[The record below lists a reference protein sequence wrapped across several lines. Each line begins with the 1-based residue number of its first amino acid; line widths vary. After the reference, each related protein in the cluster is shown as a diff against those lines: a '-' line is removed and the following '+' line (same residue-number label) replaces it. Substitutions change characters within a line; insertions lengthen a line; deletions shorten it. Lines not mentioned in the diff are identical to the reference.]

1 MNPHLSKL
9 PTQENEPMGLFDF
22 LKPRK
27 QKSAHDVLMENPLF
41 RQQKALFD
49 AMNQVCATGCAGDE
63 LPNGHGEFGLTPT
76 NPIPTNT
83 IMGSRYYLSQL
94 CTADRQKKVDSKR
107 RGHVTSE
114 ISPMPIDVYETF
126 LPDGTRLPTIYISP
140 YQQNNSRKAP
150 RGFSLLFSKTN

>member
-1 MNPHLSKL
+1 
-9 PTQENEPMGLFDF
+9 MGLFDF

-27 QKSAHDVLMENPLF
+27 QKSVYDVLMENPLF
-41 RQQKALFD
+41 QQQKALFD

-94 CTADRQKKVDSKR
+94 SPVTTKR
-107 RGHVTSE
+107 SITS
-114 ISPMPIDVYETF
+114 DVVM
-126 LPDGTRLPTIYISP
+126 
-140 YQQNNSRKAP
+140 
-150 RGFSLLFSKTN
+150 

>member
-1 MNPHLSKL
+1 
-9 PTQENEPMGLFDF
+9 MGLFGF

-27 QKSAHDVLMENPLF
+27 QKSVYDVLMENPLF
-41 RQQKALFD
+41 QQQKVLFD

-94 CTADRQKKVDSKR
+94 CTSDGKKVHNER

-114 ISPMPIDVYETF
+114 VSQMPIDVYETF
-126 LPDGTRLPTIYISP
+126 RRSQDIGNTFRS
-140 YQQNNSRKAP
+140 
-150 RGFSLLFSKTN
+150 GHG